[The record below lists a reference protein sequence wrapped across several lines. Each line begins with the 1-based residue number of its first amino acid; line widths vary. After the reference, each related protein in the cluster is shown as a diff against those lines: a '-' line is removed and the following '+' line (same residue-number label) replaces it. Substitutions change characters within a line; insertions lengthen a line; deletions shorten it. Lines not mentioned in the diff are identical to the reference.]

1 MAAWCGAIVVSVLR
15 VAPAT
20 AVVPRLNYDSLGFL
34 ASPQLAGARPP
45 LVPLLY
51 ALLGHQL
58 RTIVIVQS
66 AVGALCWAVLAFAAR
81 RFAGYRLAGWLAF
94 VGVLVVSLTD
104 MVTHWDVCIL
114 SDSVSLSLLALLLAA
129 GLTLAETR
137 SPRRIAA
144 FLTLAVL
151 WGLTRDTNAYLLGL
165 LGLAGMLLVLLAR
178 RPRWVLLPAMF
189 VLVAVGVAGSAN
201 QGRRWVEP
209 FLHLTSE
216 RILTDRSRTQWF
228 ADHGM
233 PVTPALL
240 DLRGP
245 YLPTYEHTY
254 LTSPALAS
262 FRQWADRHGQE
273 AYMAYVVTHPAWSLI
288 RPFGRHEELSSALLG
303 YYGSLPYEP
312 WWPVPLRHLLLVDA
326 REAMVAEAIGLGLVV
341 GWVFA
346 RGARPSKVW
355 AIPGVVV
362 VAGLCHLVVAWL
374 GDTWEVGRHSV
385 DAMVQVQVGLL
396 LCLAVAVAAPGL
408 ERNGRGHRV
417 AAGRRVSGGDD
428 DPPDQPPDPPQPVAV
443 GAATVTVPPTMA

>member
-1 MAAWCGAIVVSVLR
+1 MVAWCGAIIVSVLR
-15 VAPAT
+15 VVPAT
-20 AVVPRLNYDSLGFL
+20 VVVPRLNYDSLGFL
-34 ASPQLAGARPP
+34 ASPQLAGGRPP

-66 AVGALCWAVLAFAAR
+66 AVGALCWALLAFAAR

-104 MVTHWDVCIL
+104 MMTHWDVCIL
-114 SDSVSLSLLALLLAA
+114 SDSLSLSLLALLLAA
-129 GLTLAETR
+129 GLGLADRR
-137 SPRRIAA
+137 SPGQIAA
-144 FLTLAVL
+144 FLVLAVL

-165 LGLAGMLLVLLAR
+165 LGLAGMLLVLVAR
-178 RPRWVLLPAMF
+178 RPRWILLPTMF
-189 VLVAVGVAGSAN
+189 VVVAVGVAGSAN
-201 QGRRWVEP
+201 HGRRWVEP

-216 RILTDRSRTQWF
+216 RILTDRSQTQWF

-273 AYMAYVVTHPAWSLI
+273 AYIVYVVTHPAWSLT
-288 RPFGRHEELSSALLG
+288 RPFGGHEELSSALLG
-303 YYGSLPYEP
+303 YYGSPGYQP
-312 WWPVPLRHLLLVDA
+312 WWPAPMRHLLLVDPK
-326 REAMVAEAIGLGLVV
+326 EAMLAEAIGLGLAV

-346 RGARPSKVW
+346 RGAKPSKAW
-355 AIPGVVV
+355 AIPALIAVS
-362 VAGLCHLVVAWL
+362 GLCHLVLAWL
-374 GDTWEVGRHSV
+374 GDTWEIGRHSV
-385 DAMVQVQVGLL
+385 DGMVQVQVGIL
-396 LCLAVAVAAPGL
+396 LCLAVVVAAPCRAWSGH
-408 ERNGRGHRV
+408 GRRV
-417 AAGRRVSGGDD
+417 AASLRVTNSDEQAT
-428 DPPDQPPDPPQPVAV
+428 DPAVHQPQPVAV
-443 GAATVTVPPTMA
+443 SAAAMTAQPTMR